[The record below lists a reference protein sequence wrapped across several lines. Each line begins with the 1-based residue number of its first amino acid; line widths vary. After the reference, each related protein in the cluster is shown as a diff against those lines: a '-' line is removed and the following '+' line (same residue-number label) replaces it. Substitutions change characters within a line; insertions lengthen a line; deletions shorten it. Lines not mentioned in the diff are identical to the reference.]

1 MLDDFHMAKKK
12 YIYIYIFKIYP
23 TFIYQLYYLSTN
35 IFLKIYILQIFNI
48 FL

>member
-12 YIYIYIFKIYP
+12 KYIYT

-35 IFLKIYILQIFNI
+35 IFLKIYILQI
-48 FL
+48 